1 MELRYRKAVVQ
12 DAALLIDIYNA
23 AFYGDY
29 IKYGVCPGYGKTKEM
44 MEHSILQYPK
54 YIITCGEVP
63 VGYISCKETEPDVHT
78 IGCLCIIPPFQRKGI
93 GTQAMKHVL
102 SQYGE
107 GKTFI
112 LITPADKTENIRF
125 YTEKCGFRM
134 VGVEMDGSVKVVRL
148 MLKKWPET
156 DRPQH
161 LFRYAYRFWHMK
173 KQIRLILVSRSCRK
187 NGK

>member
-63 VGYISCKETEPDVHT
+63 VGCISCKETEPDVHT

-93 GTQAMKHVL
+93 GTQAMKQVL

-107 GKTFI
+107 GKTFT

-125 YTEKCGFRM
+125 YAEKCGFRM

-148 MLKKWPET
+148 MLKK
-156 DRPQH
+156 
-161 LFRYAYRFWHMK
+161 
-173 KQIRLILVSRSCRK
+173 
-187 NGK
+187 